1 MANVHFYFPLFDHF
15 YIDIYSATG
24 TAETGVTSE
33 RNETDALAART
44 LVESKTHFR
53 VTTRENPVDLIN
65 DDRPDIWCFFK
76 EGIPMVF

>member
-1 MANVHFYFPLFDHF
+1 MSF
-15 YIDIYSATG
+15 SSK
-24 TAETGVTSE
+24 E
-33 RNETDALAART
+33 AART

-65 DDRPDIWCFFK
+65 DDRSDIWCFFK